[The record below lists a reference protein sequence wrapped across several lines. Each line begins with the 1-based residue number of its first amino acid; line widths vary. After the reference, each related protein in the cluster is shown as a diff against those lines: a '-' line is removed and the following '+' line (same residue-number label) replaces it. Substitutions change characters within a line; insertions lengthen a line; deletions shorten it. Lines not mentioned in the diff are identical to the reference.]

1 MISIKKSS
9 GYRRDCE
16 IYEKYINFISG
27 KEQEEFK
34 QMYEKFKSLVE
45 DFDKQALA
53 LDSHKMTYNT
63 HTQMKDKLNAHKKK
77 MDDKVK
83 TAKHIVR
90 AIESHRL
97 P

>member
-16 IYEKYINFISG
+16 IYEKYIDFIHG
-27 KEQEEFK
+27 PEKDEFIK
-34 QMYEKFKSLVE
+34 MYEKFKILVD
-45 DFDKQALA
+45 DFDKQALG

-63 HTQMKDKLNAHKKK
+63 HTQLKDRLNAHKQK
-77 MDDKVK
+77 MDEKVK

-97 P
+97 S